1 MRGEKR
7 RRQDSIPDLQMV
19 PRAFELLSK
28 DGFSMKEDEKMQGKE
43 ETVRTMPEG
52 IWESSRPKQVNGEAG
67 SCDGKDGTPDP
78 SLTVDWQ
85 GNGYPGQPRSRTASD
100 NS

>member
-1 MRGEKR
+1 MQDKEK
-7 RRQDSIPDLQMV
+7 
-19 PRAFELLSK
+19 
-28 DGFSMKEDEKMQGKE
+28 
-43 ETVRTMPEG
+43 TVRTMPEG

-67 SCDGKDGTPDP
+67 SGAEKTADDILCAQDSTPDP
-78 SLTVDWQ
+78 SLTMDWQ